1 MVMKDLPVS
10 GHSCSD
16 PGDVSQ
22 LPLTMVESIQEPN
35 LDRSSGAREC
45 APVDFDELYDEH
57 FGLIWRM
64 LRALGVVATAT
75 DDAVQD
81 VFMAAYR
88 QLSGFEARSSTKTW
102 LCGIACNVASNYR
115 RRERRKGGLL
125 PLDPSWPES
134 APGPLDQLEQAQVWT
149 VVSRFLDT
157 LDEAKRA
164 AYVLSRIEGMSAPEI
179 ATTLGIPTNTVY
191 SRLHAAEGAL
201 QKFLSANGQ
210 GALP

>member
-1 MVMKDLPVS
+1 MKDSEGS

-16 PGDVSQ
+16 PGDVTQ
-22 LPLTMVESIQEPN
+22 LPTSMVESIQEPK
-35 LDRSSGAREC
+35 LDRGSGAHAC
-45 APVDFDELYDEH
+45 DTLSFDVLYDEH
-57 FGLIWRM
+57 FGMIWRM
-64 LRALGVVATAT
+64 LRALGVAATAA

-134 APGPLDQLEQAQVWT
+134 APGPLDQLEQTQAWAI
-149 VVSRFLDT
+149 VSRFLDS
-157 LDEAKRA
+157 LDEGKRA

-179 ATTLGIPTNTVY
+179 ATALGIPTNTVY
-191 SRLHAAEGAL
+191 SRLHTAQGAM
-201 QKFLSANGQ
+201 QKFLSAHGE